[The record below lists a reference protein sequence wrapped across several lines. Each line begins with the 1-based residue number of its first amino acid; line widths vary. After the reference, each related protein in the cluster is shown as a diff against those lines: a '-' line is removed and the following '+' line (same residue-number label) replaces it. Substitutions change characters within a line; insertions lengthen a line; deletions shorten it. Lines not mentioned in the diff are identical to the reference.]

1 MISKEREMNVKHQH
15 MISGVSLFAYW
26 FANFLWDFIKHII
39 PTVVCSLIILAFQI
53 DVYTG
58 TSDSYGGMWVLII
71 LTGICSAPFSY
82 FFSFFFKK
90 YSTAQMVMLIF
101 SFVTGSIFPS
111 AVFALYLF
119 DSTRDVGKAFG
130 WILKIF
136 PNFCFGWGVLL
147 IGAGQSFAGFEGRN
161 DPYDAFDINSAGGCM
176 LLLGI
181 MTFVYFF
188 LVIMAE
194 LYETNPK
201 FAQKFRISR
210 HLTSEVYEHDEDV
223 DKEAALAEQT
233 NPDDVQINVKK
244 LTKSFKIGNKTMV
257 AVNGVSFNVYR
268 EECFALLG
276 VNGAGK
282 TTTFKMLTGEVICD
296 SGSGF
301 VGGKSVMTQLPEARN
316 LIGYCPQFDALSENL
331 TGREHLEL
339 YAHIKGIPKNRI
351 KEQIEL
357 MLNHMDL
364 VQYADILAST
374 YSGGNK
380 RKLSVAMA
388 LIGNPSVVFLDEPSA
403 GMDPEA
409 RKKMWKILG
418 NIKKLKSAV
427 ILTTHSMEEA
437 EALCDRMTIMV
448 RGRLKCIGS
457 STWIKNK
464 FGDGYELE
472 IKIEIPSHE
481 SVRAETDK
489 ITAVLGKNNITF
501 AVLDQALETL
511 QSGYLR
517 PLIVPGGAGSSI
529 YSTITSD
536 GYISKEA
543 LASWCLTENHAYYYK
558 SWLDSE
564 FKNVETIEH
573 YNLMSKFKL
582 KKEIVGSVG
591 TLFAAVERNKIAMKI
606 SDYSIT
612 MTSLEQIFNR
622 FAKKAEAE
630 ELANMQSR
638 R

>member
-58 TSDSYGGMWVLII
+58 SSDSYGGMWVLII

-223 DKEAALAEQT
+223 DKA
-233 NPDDVQINVKK
+233 
-244 LTKSFKIGNKTMV
+244 
-257 AVNGVSFNVYR
+257 
-268 EECFALLG
+268 
-276 VNGAGK
+276 
-282 TTTFKMLTGEVICD
+282 
-296 SGSGF
+296 
-301 VGGKSVMTQLPEARN
+301 
-316 LIGYCPQFDALSENL
+316 
-331 TGREHLEL
+331 
-339 YAHIKGIPKNRI
+339 
-351 KEQIEL
+351 
-357 MLNHMDL
+357 DL
-364 VQYADILAST
+364 
-374 YSGGNK
+374 
-380 RKLSVAMA
+380 
-388 LIGNPSVVFLDEPSA
+388 
-403 GMDPEA
+403 
-409 RKKMWKILG
+409 
-418 NIKKLKSAV
+418 
-427 ILTTHSMEEA
+427 
-437 EALCDRMTIMV
+437 
-448 RGRLKCIGS
+448 
-457 STWIKNK
+457 
-464 FGDGYELE
+464 
-472 IKIEIPSHE
+472 
-481 SVRAETDK
+481 
-489 ITAVLGKNNITF
+489 
-501 AVLDQALETL
+501 
-511 QSGYLR
+511 
-517 PLIVPGGAGSSI
+517 
-529 YSTITSD
+529 
-536 GYISKEA
+536 
-543 LASWCLTENHAYYYK
+543 
-558 SWLDSE
+558 
-564 FKNVETIEH
+564 
-573 YNLMSKFKL
+573 
-582 KKEIVGSVG
+582 
-591 TLFAAVERNKIAMKI
+591 
-606 SDYSIT
+606 
-612 MTSLEQIFNR
+612 
-622 FAKKAEAE
+622 
-630 ELANMQSR
+630 
-638 R
+638 